1 MSKPSFKAT
10 HVHALKHLGLK
21 ITQPRVQVLK
31 ILEQED
37 LRHFTAEAVYE
48 ALKNNGEDIAIAT
61 VYRILTQFES
71 VGLVKKLR
79 FDEGHAVF
87 ELHTGEHHDHLV
99 CVQCGFVE
107 EFCDE
112 ILEERLKVIEKN
124 KEFTMTEHALVIH
137 GICKSCQLS
146 L

>member
-1 MSKPSFKAT
+1 MSKPSLKT
-10 HVHALKHLGLK
+10 PHGHSLKHLGLK
-21 ITQPRVQVLK
+21 ITQPRLQVLK

-48 ALKNNGEDIAIAT
+48 ALKNNGDDIGIAT

-79 FDEGHAVF
+79 FEEGHSVF

-99 CVQCGFVE
+99 CVQCGIVE

-112 ILEERLKVIEKN
+112 ILEERLKVIETI

-137 GICKSCQLS
+137 GICKACQPS
-146 L
+146 S